1 MDLNTFSIVAHCEAE
16 DAWGVAVASKF
27 PAVGAV
33 VPWAQ
38 AGAGAVATQSY
49 AKLGFGPDGLALMR
63 DGLSAE
69 AALGRLLELDD
80 KRASR
85 QVALVDQRGNVAA
98 YTGADC
104 HEWAGHKTG
113 KGFSVQGN
121 LLAGEAV
128 LDAMATGFAQS
139 EGELADRLV
148 AALRAGEHA
157 GGDRRGKQSAAVLVV
172 RAGGGYGGDND
183 RYLDLRVDDAE
194 EPVRQLIELVKMH
207 HLYFQ
212 PSKPEDIIRIDS
224 DIASE
229 LQAIM
234 IAQGYMTGE
243 INGDWDEV
251 CQQVFFMLIG
261 NENLEMRWNLPQHR
275 HAIDRAVLDYLR
287 ERFG

>member
-1 MDLNTFSIVAHCEAE
+1 MAVNTFSIVAHCENE
-16 DAWGVAVASKF
+16 NAWGVAVASKF

-33 VPWAQ
+33 VPWAR
-38 AGAGAVATQSY
+38 AGIGAVATQSY
-49 AKLGFGPDGLALMR
+49 AKLSFGPDGLALMG
-63 DGLSAE
+63 DGLAAE
-69 AALGRLLELDD
+69 AALSRLLEDD
-80 KRASR
+80 EQRESR
-85 QVALVDQRGNVAA
+85 QVALVDGGGSLAVH
-98 YTGADC
+98 TGADC

-113 KGFSVQGN
+113 TGFSVQGN
-121 LLAGEAV
+121 LLTGEAV
-128 LDAMATGFAQS
+128 IDAMAAGYTQAQ
-139 EGELADRLV
+139 GELADRLV

-172 RAGGGYGGDND
+172 RPAGGYGGDND
-183 RYLDLRVDDAE
+183 RYLDLRVDDAD
-194 EPVRQLIELVKMH
+194 EPVGRLLDLVKMH

-212 PSKPEDIIRIDS
+212 PSKPEDIIRIDN

-234 IAQGYMTGE
+234 IEQGYMTGE

-261 NENLEMRWNLPQHR
+261 NENLEMRWNLRQHR
-275 HAIDRAVLDYLR
+275 YAIDRVVLDYLR